1 MPFRN
6 LLLAFSGDAAFESS
20 LAHAI
25 KLAHHHGAWLTA
37 VMRNGPSA
45 VDRYGTGLPTALKEQ
60 VRQVEAADVAATMAL
75 FEQQTR
81 AAGLAERAEF
91 ILPEKL
97 GDVAPSAL
105 ARAFDLI
112 VTGFQAETTGDDPHA
127 AHPDLLALR
136 SGRPVLVVPS
146 GYMAEALSDHVLLA
160 WDGKRAAARALGDAM
175 DVIEGKRAL
184 TVLTVGGNPPKTPPG
199 GGVLTHLERHG
210 IEADH
215 LHKAAERRG
224 IAATIKDTADEVG
237 AKLIVMGAYE
247 HSKFA
252 QDVFGG
258 VTHEVM
264 RTARVPVFLS
274 H

>member
-1 MPFRN
+1 MAFRN

-25 KLAHHHGAWLTA
+25 KLAHHHDAWLTA
-37 VMRNGPSA
+37 VMRNGTSA
-45 VDRYGTGLPTALKEQ
+45 VDRYGAGLPRALKEQ
-60 VRQVEAADVAATMAL
+60 VRQVEAEDVAVTKAM
-75 FEQQTR
+75 FERETH
-81 AAGLAERAEF
+81 AAGLAGRAMF
-91 ILPEKL
+91 IAPEAL
-97 GDVAPSAL
+97 GDMAPSAL

-112 VTGFQAETTGDDPHA
+112 VTGFQQDAPGDDPHA

-136 SGRPVLVVPS
+136 SGRPVLVVPKD
-146 GYMAEALSDHVLLA
+146 YTADALSNHVLLA

-175 DVIEGKRAL
+175 DVIEGKRAV
-184 TVLTVGGNPPKTPPG
+184 TVLTVGGEPPPTPPG

-210 IEADH
+210 IAAKH
-215 LHKAAERRG
+215 LHEALDHRG
-224 IAATIKDTADEVG
+224 IAAIIEDTADAVG

-247 HSKFA
+247 HSKFT
-252 QDVFGG
+252 QDMFGG
-258 VTHEVM
+258 VTHKVM